1 MTEGCMT
8 EVCTSIDHSP
18 KIVADSVGSVVRSL
32 AERLAQIDY
41 PPRARSEPF
50 FDLIRAELAVPPSWP
65 WGRSFVIGQGTGK

>member
-32 AERLAQIDY
+32 AEHLAQIDY

-50 FDLIRAELAVPPSWP
+50 FDLICAELGATPT
-65 WGRSFVIGQGTGK
+65 R